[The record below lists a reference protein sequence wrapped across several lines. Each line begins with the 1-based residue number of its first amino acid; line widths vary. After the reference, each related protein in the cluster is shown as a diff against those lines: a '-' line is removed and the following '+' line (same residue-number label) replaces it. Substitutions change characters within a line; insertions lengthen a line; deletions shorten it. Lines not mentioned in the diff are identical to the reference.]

1 MTKTQALKLVEITS
15 QRQADNGTVC
25 YFDPIANCS
34 YMSYESGYVR
44 RQYQKRNW
52 RGDLITTIYQLNKTH
67 KVKKVSIR
75 NFSNWSGYEF
85 IHTQR
90 ILIPTHEDRL
100 DLICRAVDNYR
111 QTLKKYANA

>member
-25 YFDPIANCS
+25 YFDPIANCR

-44 RQYQKRNW
+44 RQYQDKNW
-52 RGDLITTIYQLNKTH
+52 RGHLITTIYQLNKTRQALR
-67 KVKKVSIR
+67 VS
-75 NFSNWSGYEF
+75 SWSGCEYFQTE
-85 IHTQR
+85 R

>member
-25 YFDPIANCS
+25 YFDPIAKCT

-44 RQYQKRNW
+44 RAYETKNW
-52 RGDLITTIYQLNKTH
+52 RGQVLRTIYQVNKTRQA
-67 KVKKVSIR
+67 KRVSD
-75 NFSNWSGYEF
+75 WSGCEYFQTE
-85 IHTQR
+85 R

-100 DLICRAVDNYR
+100 DLICRAAVNYR

>member
-25 YFDPIANCS
+25 YFDPIANCK

-44 RQYQKRNW
+44 RQYQALKW
-52 RGDLITTIYQLNKTH
+52 RTHLITNIYQVNKTRQA
-67 KVKKVSIR
+67 KRISE
-75 NFSNWSGYEF
+75 WSGCEYFQTE
-85 IHTQR
+85 R

-100 DLICRAVDNYR
+100 DLICRATVNFR
-111 QTLKKYANA
+111 QSLKKYANA